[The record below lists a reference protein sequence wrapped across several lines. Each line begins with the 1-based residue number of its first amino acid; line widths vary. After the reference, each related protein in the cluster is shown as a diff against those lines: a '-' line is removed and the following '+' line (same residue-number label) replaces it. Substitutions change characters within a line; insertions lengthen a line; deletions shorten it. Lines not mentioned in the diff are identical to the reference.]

1 VSRRSKRTTPKS
13 NLEKLCLFALL
24 LAVSLAACPSIAAQT
39 PPSSE
44 LTIQET
50 IRLTTDLVVLDVQV
64 LNRKTGEIINGMKP
78 ADFEVYEDGVRQ
90 EVTHF
95 SQDRLPLSVILLMD
109 LSGSVSPVLKEIQSG
124 ALLALDRLKEQ
135 DEVAVIAFSN
145 DTQLVQDFTR
155 DRRLIVDRIGQ
166 IDKTPV
172 IGQGTSLFDGLRDA
186 AIHMSKAGN
195 PISRRVIIAVTDN
208 VAWEYHHSGLSEKE
222 VSDRVVESGSMVCG
236 LVVEGAMTKTE
247 KLFNWNRPGDDI
259 YRRRMSV
266 DPFAN
271 QTGGEVIKSAKTEV
285 NTRLALLIDH
295 LRTRYS
301 IGFSPKREQIDGSYH
316 RINLTLSADARKR
329 LGDVVIRTRQG
340 YYARRRK

>member
-1 VSRRSKRTTPKS
+1 
-13 NLEKLCLFALL
+13 
-24 LAVSLAACPSIAAQT
+24 
-39 PPSSE
+39 
-44 LTIQET
+44 
-50 IRLTTDLVVLDVQV
+50 
-64 LNRKTGEIINGMKP
+64 
-78 ADFEVYEDGVRQ
+78 
-90 EVTHF
+90 
-95 SQDRLPLSVILLMD
+95 
-109 LSGSVSPVLKEIQSG
+109 
-124 ALLALDRLKEQ
+124 
-135 DEVAVIAFSN
+135 
-145 DTQLVQDFTR
+145 
-155 DRRLIVDRIGQ
+155 
-166 IDKTPV
+166 
-172 IGQGTSLFDGLRDA
+172 
-186 AIHMSKAGN
+186 MSKAGN